1 MTDTP
6 RKGRKP
12 LRPSGPMGRY
22 LLSLDEDSMA
32 VARMIGSGNASLG
45 VRMALAAMPIPE
57 KDISTI
63 PASDPQMP

>member
-32 VARMIGSGNASLG
+32 LARQIGSGNASLG
-45 VRMALAAMPIPE
+45 VRMALAQWKPAGTLEYPPE
-57 KDISTI
+57 S
-63 PASDPQMP
+63 A